1 MNMRSKIALIAGLG
15 MAFAACGSAA
25 AEDKDIIDYRQH
37 IMKAMEEQT
46 AIIGMIVS
54 GAAPEE
60 GMKASAESI
69 ALGASIALKSFEAK
83 VQGGKA
89 KPEVWGKWDDFST
102 RMKTFAAKT
111 QELSAAAKRGA
122 SVAEL
127 TGILVEALPCKQCH
141 DDYRNEK

>member
-1 MNMRSKIALIAGLG
+1 MLA
-15 MAFAACGSAA
+15 AFGAAA

-37 IMKAMEEQT
+37 IMRTMEEQT

-69 ALGASIALKSFEAK
+69 ALAASIALKSFEAK

-89 KPEVWGKWDDFST
+89 KPEVWSKWDDFSA
-102 RMKTFAAKT
+102 RMKKFAEKSAELSVAAK
-111 QELSAAAKRGA
+111 KGA
-122 SVAEL
+122 SIGEL
-127 TGILVEALPCKQCH
+127 TGILVEALPCKECH
-141 DDYRNEK
+141 DTYRTEN